1 MKSQKRLLGIDIGSV
16 SISMVEMDCDRK
28 IISSKYIQHYGK
40 IRDNLLSLLNKI
52 DINNIGGITCTSST
66 PPILKNAF
74 RCDSQVA
81 VIEAV
86 KHYCG
91 TVGSI
96 LVVGAEKFGLIL
108 FNGDG
113 TYRKLRTNSSCAAG
127 TGSFLDQQARRLNL
141 KDAAELSETAL
152 KNTGDIPVI
161 ASRCAVFAKT
171 DLIHAQQEGY
181 SIEAVCDGLCLGLAK
196 NITDTLFAGD
206 EIRTPVLIA
215 GGVSLNRAVIK
226 HLKSLL
232 STSFIVHEYAHIFGA
247 IGACFSYLQDNEIVM
262 ESSFNSVQDI
272 ILPEEKKKEYFYEP
286 LELKLSV
293 YPEFTSEKSYRFTPA
308 VTKTNNGTV
317 SPVEVDIYTRIKPE
331 STFSVYMGIDI
342 GSTSTKAMIIDEQL
356 SVIAGFYT
364 KTSGKPLI
372 AVQAIFEAIDNIK
385 NEYSLTL
392 NFLGTGTTGSGRKFI
407 GRIIGADLI
416 LNEITAHAKAAYHLD
431 PEIDTIIEI
440 GGQDAKFTTMKNGT
454 VTFSQMNNVC
464 AAGTG
469 SFIEEQADR
478 LRCPLQQYSAK
489 AEGVLSPLASD
500 RCTVFMERDINHYL
514 NKDYSVNEI
523 LAAALFSV
531 RENYLQKVARK
542 AGIGSKICFQGATA
556 KNRALV
562 AAFEQKLG
570 KPIFVS
576 KYCHLTGAMGVALL
590 LSEGEL
596 TEYRLTE
603 EEKYSYTPLFKGLDI
618 YKETIPIESEM
629 CNLCNNYCRLRVA
642 AVKNEKV
649 AYGFLCGRDYN
660 VHKFVNTNKSG
671 FNLIGARK
679 KIFSAI
685 PEEEE
690 ILEYSAA
697 NAGLLNLK
705 RYLPNIELQGIKEL
719 LMHSGRSTA
728 PDRKPQLQYSLKKPG
743 ISIGIPAGLHL
754 FDDLQLWKN
763 FFTELYIKTVTS
775 EKFKDPI
782 KTGKEITGAEF
793 CAPVTALHGHVK
805 HLAGK
810 VDYIFIP
817 YYLQARERPADA
829 ERLYC
834 YYTQFSPALVS
845 GIEERLR
852 RRCIMPLINQ
862 KGGYHNSI
870 EQLYKALKPV
880 LGSLITI
887 NKIGKA
893 YEKAL
898 TINRIHKEKLKK
910 LFLEEKERIN
920 DFAVVFIGR
929 PYTILSPAM
938 NKGIPEI
945 FASLGVKTFY
955 QDMIPCRG
963 SETEDIEPLLKVF
976 PWHYASK
983 MLETAKVVSETDSL
997 YPVIITSFKCS
1008 PDSFV
1013 TEYLKR
1019 IFDKKGK
1026 PYLILQID
1034 EHDSNAGYET
1044 RVEAGIRAFRNHKFS
1059 GKDQKSAPV
1068 LSGSLNA
1075 DASGKNGTHLT
1086 INPVIETTISGKTL
1100 LMPVWDPLSMPLLVA
1115 NLRREGIDAR
1125 MLNEDYLSIQKSM
1138 KLNTG
1143 QCIPLN
1149 IIAQET
1155 IDYIEKNNLDPSK
1168 TLLWMVKA
1176 DLPCNYP
1183 MYPYFIKSLL
1193 EAHSKEMGK
1202 TGVYVGELSH
1212 FEISVHTSVN
1222 AYFAYMFGGML
1233 RKLGCKIRPYEIN
1246 KGETDRVIK
1255 SSIPILERAF
1265 LGEISKDDALSEV
1278 IDRFDAVERIKT
1290 YRPKVAIFGDM
1301 YVRDNDV
1308 MNQGLIYAI
1317 EDAGGEV
1324 ITTPYNEYVK
1334 IIADAY
1340 FREWFRDGKYFDLI
1354 KNKPLLASMKIFEQR
1369 YYHYFEKY
1377 TGPMADFNGRRS
1389 EEELNTFGVLLEHTG
1404 ESYDNILK
1412 IFHIIRNHPDIS
1424 LFVQANPSYC
1434 CPSLVTE
1441 AMARE
1446 IEKVTGIPVLTLEY
1460 DGTTEYKNDIIA
1472 PYLRYPLKRETAS
1485 PFIA

>member
-1 MKSQKRLLGIDIGSV
+1 MKNRKRLLGIDIGSV
-16 SISMVEMDCDRK
+16 SISMVETDYDRK
-28 IISSKYIQHYGK
+28 IISSHYIQHYGK
-40 IRDNLLSLLNKI
+40 IRDNLLSLFNEI
-52 DINNIGGITCTSST
+52 DINNIGGIACTSST

-74 RCDSQVA
+74 RYDNQVT

-91 TVGSI
+91 RVGSI
-96 LVVGAEKFGLIL
+96 LIVGAEKFGLIL
-108 FNGDG
+108 FNSDG

-152 KNTGDIPVI
+152 RNTGDIPVI

-206 EIRTPVLIA
+206 EIVTPILIA
-215 GGVSLNRAVIK
+215 GGVALNRAVIK
-226 HLKSLL
+226 HLESLL
-232 STSFIVHEYAHIFGA
+232 GTSFIVHEYAHLFGA
-247 IGACFSYLQDNEIVM
+247 IGACFSYLQDNEIIT
-262 ESSFNSVQDI
+262 ENSFNSVQDI

-286 LELKLSV
+286 LELKLSD
-293 YPEFTSEKSYRFTPA
+293 YPEFTGEKSYKFTPA
-308 VTKTNNGTV
+308 VIKTNNAIV
-317 SPVEVDIYTRIKPE
+317 SPVEVDIYTRIKPG

-372 AVQAIFEAIDNIK
+372 AVQAIFEAIDSIID
-385 NEYSLTL
+385 EYNLTL
-392 NFLGTGTTGSGRKFI
+392 HFLRTGTTGSGRKFI

-416 LNEITAHAKAAYHLD
+416 LDEITAHAKAAYILD

-440 GGQDAKFTTMKNGT
+440 GGQDAKFTTMRNGT
-454 VTFSQMNNVC
+454 VTFSQMNTVC

-489 AEGVLSPLASD
+489 AEGAASPLASD

-514 NKDYSVNEI
+514 NQDYSVNEI

-556 KNRALV
+556 KNKALV

-596 TEYRLTE
+596 TERRLTE
-603 EEKYSYTPLFKGLDI
+603 EEKQNYVPLFKGLDI
-618 YKETIPIESEM
+618 YKETIPIETEM
-629 CNLCNNYCRLRVA
+629 CNLCNNHCRIRVA
-642 AVKNEKV
+642 SVKNEKV

-671 FNLIGARK
+671 FDLIAARR
-679 KIFSAI
+679 KIFSAVYG
-685 PEEEE
+685 EEE
-690 ILEYSAA
+690 IFKYSGKK
-697 NAGLLNLK
+697 AGLLNLK
-705 RYLPNIELQGIKEL
+705 RYLHNIELQGKNKLPAE
-719 LMHSGRSTA
+719 SGRSIL
-728 PDRKPQLQYSLKKPG
+728 PGRKPQLQYSFKKPG

-763 FFTELYIKTVTS
+763 FFKELSVTTVTS

-782 KTGKEITGAEF
+782 KTGKEITRAEF
-793 CAPVTALHGHVK
+793 CAPITAFHGHVK
-805 HLAGK
+805 YLSGK
-810 VDYIFIP
+810 ADYIFIP
-817 YYLQARERPADA
+817 YYLQAREKPADA

-845 GIEERLR
+845 GIEEGLR
-852 RRCIMPLINQ
+852 SRCIMPLINH
-862 KGGYHNSI
+862 KDSYHHSI
-870 EQLYKALKPV
+870 EQLYKTLKPV
-880 LGSLITI
+880 LGSFVTM

-898 TINRIHKEKLKK
+898 AINRIHKEKLIK

-920 DFAVVFIGR
+920 DFAIVFIGR

-938 NKGIPEI
+938 SKGIPEI

-955 QDMIPCRG
+955 QDMIPCSG
-963 SETEDIEPLLKVF
+963 SETEDIEPLLKAF
-976 PWHYASK
+976 HWYYASK
-983 MLETAKVVSETDSL
+983 MLETAKVVSETDNL

-1044 RVEAGIRAFRNHKFS
+1044 RIEAGIRAFRNHKFS
-1059 GKDQKSAPV
+1059 GKGQKSV
-1068 LSGSLNA
+1068 T
-1075 DASGKNGTHLT
+1075 GTGETPLT
-1086 INPVIETTISGKTL
+1086 INPAIETGINGKIL

-1125 MLNEDYLSIQKSM
+1125 MLNEDYLSIQRSM

-1155 IDYIEKNNLDPSK
+1155 IDYIEKNNLDPAK

-1202 TGVYVGELSH
+1202 TGVYIGELSH
-1212 FEISVHTSVN
+1212 LEISVRTSVN
-1222 AYFAYMFGGML
+1222 TYFAYMFGGML

-1255 SSIPILERAF
+1255 SSIPILERSF
-1265 LGEISKDDALSEV
+1265 LGEISKDDALSGI
-1278 IDRFDAVERIKT
+1278 IDRFDAIERIKAD
-1290 YRPKVAIFGDM
+1290 RPKVAIFGDM

-1317 EDAGGEV
+1317 ENAGGEV

-1340 FREWFRDGKYFDLI
+1340 FKEWFRDGKYFDLI
-1354 KNKPLLASMKIFEQR
+1354 RNKPLLTSMKILEQK

-1377 TGPMADFNGRRS
+1377 TGPMPDFNGSRS
-1389 EEELNTFGVLLEHTG
+1389 EEELKLFGVLLEHNG
-1404 ESYDNILK
+1404 ESNDNILK

-1446 IEKVTGIPVLTLEY
+1446 IEKVTGVPVLTLEY

-1472 PYLRYPLKRETAS
+1472 PYLRYPLKKADS